1 MQCMRLF
8 NAYSGE
14 PSKNEPNLVRSCHF
28 APLVLVVFK
37 KKHNQRAIKYGCN
50 HVVCHGVV

>member
-28 APLVLVVFK
+28 APLVLVAFK
-37 KKHNQRAIKYGCN
+37 KKHNQRAIKYRCN